1 MPAISLKDFEN
12 WLRKYGDAWEKG
24 DPDAAE
30 ALFTSDA
37 QYYETPFDDP
47 LIGLDEIYKYWK
59 DNAVLGQ
66 EEIHFSYEAL
76 AVHKNVGVTHWRANF
91 IRLPSGNRVKL
102 DGIFKIEFSDDGKCQ
117 IFREWWHR
125 IEETPSDSSKT

>member
-1 MPAISLKDFEN
+1 MSAIRFKDFEN

-47 LIGLDEIYKYWK
+47 MVGLDEIYKYWK
-59 DNAVLGQ
+59 DNAILGQ

-125 IEETPSDSSKT
+125 LEETPSD

>member
-24 DPDAAE
+24 DPDATK

-37 QYYETPFDDP
+37 QYYETPFKDP
-47 LIGLDEIYKYWK
+47 MIGFDEIYKYWK
-59 DNAVLGQ
+59 DNAMLGQ
-66 EEIHFSYEAL
+66 EDIHFSYEAL
-76 AVHKNVGVTHWRANF
+76 AVYNNVGVAHWCANF
-91 IRLPSGNRVKL
+91 IRLSSGNRVKL
-102 DGIFKIEFSDDGKCQ
+102 DGIFKIEFSVDGKCQ

-125 IEETPSDSSKT
+125 LEEAAPD